1 MARGGVDGIGLD
13 MAREELLDLLGD
25 GLLGRVEQGLH
36 ATRRPCHPEVTGIV
50 HLRER
55 KLPGVQGVAAKD
67 AVRHVAR
74 HRPEDGVSPFARE
87 VHRSDHPEIRVP
99 PAHHLSVDQRLDA
112 TR

>member
-1 MARGGVDGIGLD
+1 

-55 KLPGVQGVAAKD
+55 KLPGV
-67 AVRHVAR
+67 
-74 HRPEDGVSPFARE
+74 
-87 VHRSDHPEIRVP
+87 
-99 PAHHLSVDQRLDA
+99 
-112 TR
+112 